1 MTIKYNSI
9 EDLKEAFWVL
19 RNAGKDLAVNTKDL
33 IITIYN

>member
-9 EDLKEAFWVL
+9 EELKEGFRVL
-19 RNAGKDLAVNTKDL
+19 RNAGKDMAVNIKDL